1 MLKSID
7 KAGNAMTNSNNTEIF
22 DRLSSASVELLKRL
36 NPKLTENDEVKA
48 GDIVLVLGR
57 QSKEIASLF
66 KKLDITSK
74 AKNMVKVPDWLVN
87 SYHEAYLS
95 NSEYVEI
102 QHLALSLLLD
112 INVEKYY
119 IAKKKLTSK
128 STLKADFSNR
138 YFEDITEIVSDKSI
152 EKEIFIGRERELT
165 NLIVNLSSSKTKP
178 VLLLGDSG
186 SGKTAIMYEL
196 ARRINEQR
204 VPANLLNSRILR
216 IKFSAI
222 ISAIPIESGQFP
234 NAFLSQLLSHIA
246 ATDKEAYEKTILFFD
261 DLHFGMSF
269 FIGVE
274 TISPENDILLVG
286 AANDDMQEKFWDSP
300 ISKMWEV
307 VEFEDQTDADLRSIL
322 TQYAKLKSK
331 SENGSITYTEDA
343 IKKIVEMNKNNTAKE
358 VLPGSGI
365 KTIDA
370 LAVYKRHISADYD
383 LMKTLTSDIKHTKS
397 KVKIKQMYRNLKQ
410 VSAAP
415 IVIDQADV
423 ETFFIT
429 TSGGKDDTKGL
440 ELSNTQLLALEDEL
454 GKSII
459 GQEDSVKALARAL
472 RVSSLKLSGG
482 SRPIGSFLF
491 LGPTGVG
498 KTETAKVL
506 AKSLFGLRDG
516 SKTQPANFIR
526 IDMSEFTEKHT
537 VSKLFG
543 APPGYVG
550 YDDSGSLADFVQ
562 ENPSSVVL
570 FDEIDKAHP
579 EVLTS
584 LLHIMDEGEMRSN
597 TGEIVSLEN
606 VIILMTS
613 NHGAELITKEDIGFS
628 YVDGAAAK
636 KQKIIKTKA
645 EWHQKLRDYIKTV
658 LKPEFLN
665 RFDEIIIY
673 DQLDEDAM
681 LKILDLM
688 IEPMTLNLRKR
699 NIKFGITKSARKW
712 LVKKCNAK
720 EYGARELR
728 RILNKEVTDAISQI
742 LFKDEKIKKIHV
754 TTEGEGL
761 SIEGN

>member
-7 KAGNAMTNSNNTEIF
+7 KAGNTMTNTSEIF
-22 DRLSSASVELLKRL
+22 DRLSPSCIELLKRL
-36 NPKLTENDEVKA
+36 NSKLTNDDEVKA
-48 GDIVLVLGR
+48 GDIVLILGR
-57 QSKEIASLF
+57 QNKGIASLF

-74 AKNMVKVPDWLVN
+74 AKNMVRVPDWLVN
-87 SYHEAYLS
+87 AYHEAYLA
-95 NSEYVEI
+95 NSELVEVN
-102 QHLALSLLLD
+102 HLALSLLLD
-112 INVEKYY
+112 VNVEKYY
-119 IAKKKLTSK
+119 IAKKKLASK
-128 STLKADFSNR
+128 TEIKTDFSNR
-138 YFEDITEIVSDKSI
+138 YFEDITEIVSQKGS
-152 EKEIFIGRERELT
+152 EKDFFIGREHELT
-165 NLIVNLSSSKTKP
+165 NLIVNLSSSNTKP
-178 VLLLGDSG
+178 VLLLGESG

-196 ARRINEQR
+196 ARRINAQR
-204 VPANLLNSRILR
+204 VPANLLNSRVLR

-222 ISAIPIESGQFP
+222 ISAIPIEAGQFP

-246 ATDKEAYEKTILFFD
+246 ASDKDEYEKTILFFD

-274 TISPENDILLVG
+274 SISPENDILLVG

-307 VEFEDQTDADLRSIL
+307 VEFEDQSDSEFRSIL
-322 TQYAKLKSK
+322 NHYAKLKSK
-331 SENGSITYTEDA
+331 SENGTISYTEDA

-383 LMKTLTSDIKHTKS
+383 LMKTISTDIKHAKS
-397 KVKIKQMYRNLKQ
+397 KVKIKQMYRSLKQ

-429 TSGGKDDTKGL
+429 TSGGKDENKGL
-440 ELSNTQLLALEDEL
+440 ELTNSQLLSLEDEL

-459 GQEDSVKALARAL
+459 GQEDAVRALARAL

-482 SRPIGSFLF
+482 SRPIGTFLL

-526 IDMSEFTEKHT
+526 IDMTEFTEKHT

-550 YDDSGSLADFVQ
+550 YDDSASLSDFVQ
-562 ENPSSVVL
+562 DNPSCIVL

-584 LLHIMDEGEMRSN
+584 LLHIMDEGEIRNN
-597 TGEIVSLEN
+597 TGEIVSFEN

-613 NHGAELITKEDIGFS
+613 NHGAELIMKEDIGFGRLEDKS
-628 YVDGAAAK
+628 K
-636 KQKIIKTKA
+636 KQIIKSKA
-645 EWHQKLRDYIKTV
+645 EWADKIQEYIKTV
-658 LKPEFLN
+658 MKPEFLN
-665 RFDEIIIY
+665 RFDDIIIY
-673 DQLDEDAM
+673 NQLDEEAM

-699 NIKFGITKSARKW
+699 NIKFTVTKSAKKY

-728 RILNKEVTDAISQI
+728 RVLNKEVADSISKV
-742 LFKDEKIKKIHV
+742 LFTNEKIKRINV
-754 TTEGEGL
+754 TTKEEVL
-761 SIEGN
+761 DISSQ

>member
-1 MLKSID
+1 
-7 KAGNAMTNSNNTEIF
+7 MTNTNTTEIF
-22 DRLSSASVELLKRL
+22 DRLSPASVELLKRL
-36 NPKLTENDEVKA
+36 NPKLTDTDEVMA

-57 QSKEIASLF
+57 QSKEIANLL
-66 KKLDITSK
+66 KKLEVTPK
-74 AKNMVKVPDWLVN
+74 AKNIIKVPDWLVN
-87 SYHEAYLS
+87 AYHEAYLA
-95 NSEYVEI
+95 NSELVEI

-112 INVEKYY
+112 VNIEKYY
-119 IAKKKLTSK
+119 IAKKKITSK
-128 STLKADFSNR
+128 STLKSDTAR
-138 YFEDITEIVSDKSI
+138 YFEDITEMVGGKKDSV
-152 EKEIFIGRERELT
+152 FIGRERELT
-165 NLIVNLSSSKTKP
+165 NLIVNLSSSKSKP
-178 VLLLGDSG
+178 VLLLGESG

-196 ARRINEQR
+196 ARRIKNQR
-204 VPANLLNSRILR
+204 VPSNLLNSRVLR

-222 ISAIPIESGQFP
+222 ISAIPIEGGQFP

-246 ATDKEAYEKTILFFD
+246 AINKEQYDKTILFFD

-269 FIGVE
+269 FIGIE
-274 TISPENDILLVG
+274 TINPENDILLVG

-307 VEFEDQTDADLRSIL
+307 VEFEDQSDADFRSIL
-322 TQYAKLKSK
+322 SNYAKTKSK
-331 SENGSITYTEDA
+331 DEQGTITYTEEA
-343 IKKIVEMNKNNTAKE
+343 IKKIVETIKNSTTGKE

-383 LMKTLTSDIKHTKS
+383 LVKTLSADIKHTKNKS
-397 KVKIKQMYRNLKQ
+397 KIKQIYKNLKLA
-410 VSAAP
+410 SAP
-415 IVIDQADV
+415 TIVIDQADV

-429 TSGGKDDTKGL
+429 TNGGKDDSKKLELTHAQLLGL
-440 ELSNTQLLALEDEL
+440 EAEL

-459 GQEDSVKALARAL
+459 GQEDAVTALARAL
-472 RVSSLKLSGG
+472 RVSSLKLSGA
-482 SRPIGSFLF
+482 SKPIGTFLF

-506 AKSLFGLRDG
+506 AKSLFGLREG
-516 SKTQPANFIR
+516 SKFQPASFIR
-526 IDMSEFTEKHT
+526 IDMTEFTEKHT

-550 YDDSGSLADFVQ
+550 YDDSSSLCDFVQ
-562 ENPSSVVL
+562 DNPSCVVL

-584 LLHIMDEGEMRSN
+584 LLHIMDEGEIRNNS
-597 TGEIVSLEN
+597 GEIISFEH

-613 NHGAELITKEDIGFS
+613 NHGAELITKEDIGFGGLET
-628 YVDGAAAK
+628 DK
-636 KQKIIKTKA
+636 KKKSIKSKA
-645 EWHQKLRDYIKTV
+645 EWQAKVESHIKTV

-665 RFDEIIIY
+665 RFDEIIFFN
-673 DQLDEDAM
+673 QLDEEAM

-688 IEPMTLNLRKR
+688 IEPMTVNLKKR
-699 NIKFGITKSARKW
+699 DIKFTINKSARKW

-728 RILNKEVTDAISQI
+728 RVLNKEVADSISKI
-742 LFKDEKIKKIHV
+742 LFRDEKVKKVSV
-754 TTEGEGL
+754 TTSAEGL
-761 SIEGN
+761 SVLAN